1 MTEKG
6 LLSITEMA
14 RLRGITTETLRHYDR
29 IGLLK
34 PDALDENNVRYY
46 SVLQYE
52 KLETI
57 RELQEIGL
65 SLKEIGAYLEDRN
78 VKTSY
83 ALLCRQQH
91 CYAEKLRE
99 YAAIKEA
106 LDHRIAFLS
115 SLPEEGGKG
124 ALPEGPFLQTIGKRR
139 CLRASSPVRDEISLA
154 YGCMELKRQAR
165 EEGVFIPT
173 YASDNYV
180 GRFPLSGPD
189 REAETELLLVLARA
203 PSHQS
208 LPLTVLPGGTF
219 LCLCHPGSFWD
230 RTAIRERL
238 LAASRDLGL
247 SLSGEVLLLSKI
259 DCSITDAASE
269 RLIEVQAGIAPS
281 GSEKKEPQDAAEQAP
296 PEQGIHPADPP
307 DKCSPAPAPA
317 QKRRIRE
324 IIAKAPRHR
333 QGKEQDR
340 ELFRTEGSK
349 RRGKVLPRGDR
360 CA

>member
-83 ALLCRQQH
+83 ALLRRQQH

-115 SLPEEGGKG
+115 SLPEEGAKG
-124 ALPEGPFLQTIGKRR
+124 ALPEGPFLQTIGKR
-139 CLRASSPVRDEISLA
+139 
-154 YGCMELKRQAR
+154 
-165 EEGVFIPT
+165 
-173 YASDNYV
+173 
-180 GRFPLSGPD
+180 
-189 REAETELLLVLARA
+189 
-203 PSHQS
+203 
-208 LPLTVLPGGTF
+208 
-219 LCLCHPGSFWD
+219 
-230 RTAIRERL
+230 
-238 LAASRDLGL
+238 
-247 SLSGEVLLLSKI
+247 
-259 DCSITDAASE
+259 
-269 RLIEVQAGIAPS
+269 
-281 GSEKKEPQDAAEQAP
+281 
-296 PEQGIHPADPP
+296 
-307 DKCSPAPAPA
+307 
-317 QKRRIRE
+317 
-324 IIAKAPRHR
+324 
-333 QGKEQDR
+333 
-340 ELFRTEGSK
+340 
-349 RRGKVLPRGDR
+349 
-360 CA
+360 